1 MRTSLF
7 AKPVVVDV
15 KSEDLSITLSNTV
28 KTNYERTGSSIIWF
42 QALEKVGV
50 VASVTF
56 MISIEKL
63 GNITLSPVQKTKQ
76 RLYELLKEKEEMG
89 RTRKMNNEINFN
101 KVCYNDKEGS

>member
-1 MRTSLF
+1 M
-7 AKPVVVDV
+7 
-15 KSEDLSITLSNTV
+15 
-28 KTNYERTGSSIIWF
+28 
-42 QALEKVGV
+42 